1 MADIKK
7 YGDLDDK
14 ELLEFLAEIKSGDED
29 IEEAEINADEK
40 IGNEEAQSMLSEL
53 PENAEIEAYY
63 GDDAWRKPRIYTG
76 YRDRLTVLYGP
87 YGKQKSA
94 EGRRE
99 AFKKK
104 AQRLKEDR
112 IRIQREAFNQ
122 EYIRLSDKI
131 EKHHIKLLISILT
144 QEHTRMIDKYSNYI
158 NKRLATLLNPFIPR
172 RIRICRML
180 YPNSVRVCPGFMYK
194 ASKEYGEGLTFWA
207 TPSIP
212 YYFEQNTEQ
221 KVLLENKS
229 NFLVSVDKAICFYH
243 EHLKKRQEKELRY
256 ASLIIQKGVYSYFDL
271 LKLNPFWFKILYDEL
286 KTKTEKNK

>member
-1 MADIKK
+1 MADIEK

-14 ELLEFLAEIKSGDED
+14 ELFEFLAEIKSDDED
-29 IEEAEINADEK
+29 IEEAEIRADEK

-63 GDDAWRKPRIYTG
+63 GNDAWRRPHIYTG
-76 YRDRLTVLYGP
+76 YRDRVTVLYGP
-87 YGKQKSA
+87 YGKQRAA
-94 EGRRE
+94 EGHRE
-99 AFKKK
+99 AIRKK

-122 EYIRLSDKI
+122 DYIRLSDKI

-144 QEHTRMIDKYSNYI
+144 QEHTRMIDKYSDYI

-180 YPNSVRVCPGFMYK
+180 YPNSIRVCPGFMYK
-194 ASKEYGEGLTFWA
+194 ASKEYGGGLTFWA

-229 NFLVSVDKAICFYH
+229 DFLFSIDKAISFYH

-271 LKLNPFWFKILYDEL
+271 LKLNPFWFEILYSNL
-286 KTKTEKNK
+286 KSQTAKNK

>member
-1 MADIKK
+1 MADIEK

-14 ELLEFLAEIKSGDED
+14 ELFEFLAEIKSNDED
-29 IEEAEINADEK
+29 IEEAEIRADEK

-63 GDDAWRKPRIYTG
+63 GNDAWRRPHIYTG
-76 YRDRLTVLYGP
+76 YRDRVTVLYGP
-87 YGKQKSA
+87 YGKQRAA
-94 EGRRE
+94 EGHRE
-99 AFKKK
+99 SIRKK

-122 EYIRLSDKI
+122 DYIRLSDKI

-144 QEHTRMIDKYSNYI
+144 QEHTRMIDKYSDYI

-180 YPNSVRVCPGFMYK
+180 YPNSIRVCPGFMYK
-194 ASKEYGEGLTFWA
+194 ASKEYGGGLTFWA

-229 NFLVSVDKAICFYH
+229 DFLFSIDKAISFYH

-271 LKLNPFWFKILYDEL
+271 LKLNPFWFEILYSNL
-286 KTKTEKNK
+286 KSQTAKNK

>member
-14 ELLEFLAEIKSGDED
+14 ELSEFLAEIKSDDED
-29 IEEAEINADEK
+29 IEEAETNADEK
-40 IGNEEAQSMLSEL
+40 IGNEEVQSMLSEL
-53 PENAEIEAYY
+53 PENAEIETYY

-87 YGKQKSA
+87 YGKQRAA
-94 EGRRE
+94 EGHRE
-99 AFKKK
+99 AIRKK
-104 AQRLKEDR
+104 AKRLKEDR

-122 EYIRLSDKI
+122 DYIKLSDKI

-158 NKRLATLLNPFIPR
+158 NKRLATLLNPLIPR

-180 YPNSVRVCPGFMYK
+180 YPNSIRVCPGFMYK
-194 ASKEYGEGLTFWA
+194 ASKEYGGGLTFWA

-229 NFLVSVDKAICFYH
+229 DFLSSIDKAISFYH
-243 EHLKKRQEKELRY
+243 EHLKKRQEKELKY

-271 LKLNPFWFKILYDEL
+271 LKLNPFWFEMLYNEL
-286 KTKTEKNK
+286 KSQIDKNK

>member
-1 MADIKK
+1 MADIEK

-14 ELLEFLAEIKSGDED
+14 ELFEFLAEIKSDDED
-29 IEEAEINADEK
+29 IEEAEIRADEK

-63 GDDAWRKPRIYTG
+63 GNDAWRRPHIYTG
-76 YRDRLTVLYGP
+76 YRDRVTVLYGP
-87 YGKQKSA
+87 YVKQRAA
-94 EGRRE
+94 EGHRE
-99 AFKKK
+99 AIRKK

-122 EYIRLSDKI
+122 DYIRLSDKI

-144 QEHTRMIDKYSNYI
+144 QEHTRMIDKYSDYI

-180 YPNSVRVCPGFMYK
+180 YPNSIRVCPGFMYK
-194 ASKEYGEGLTFWA
+194 ASKEYGGGLTFWA

-229 NFLVSVDKAICFYH
+229 DFLFSIDKAISFYH

-271 LKLNPFWFKILYDEL
+271 LKLNPFWFEILYSNL
-286 KTKTEKNK
+286 KSQTAKNK

>member
-1 MADIKK
+1 MADIEK

-14 ELLEFLAEIKSGDED
+14 ELFEFLAEIKSNDED
-29 IEEAEINADEK
+29 IEEAEIRADEK

-63 GDDAWRKPRIYTG
+63 GNDAWRRPHIYTG
-76 YRDRLTVLYGP
+76 YRDRVTVLYGP
-87 YGKQKSA
+87 YGKQRAA
-94 EGRRE
+94 EGHRE
-99 AFKKK
+99 AIRKK

-122 EYIRLSDKI
+122 DYIRLSDKI

-144 QEHTRMIDKYSNYI
+144 QEHTRMIDKYSDYI

-180 YPNSVRVCPGFMYK
+180 YPNSIRVCPGFMYK
-194 ASKEYGEGLTFWA
+194 ASKEYGGGLTFWA

-229 NFLVSVDKAICFYH
+229 DFLFSIDKAISFYH

-271 LKLNPFWFKILYDEL
+271 LKLNPFWFEILYSNL
-286 KTKTEKNK
+286 KSQTAKNK

>member
-1 MADIKK
+1 MADIEK

-14 ELLEFLAEIKSGDED
+14 ELFEFLAEIKSDDED
-29 IEEAEINADEK
+29 IEEAETKADEK

-63 GDDAWRKPRIYTG
+63 GDDAWRRPHIYTG
-76 YRDRLTVLYGP
+76 YRDRITVLYGP
-87 YGKQKSA
+87 YGKQKAA
-94 EGRRE
+94 EGHRE
-99 AFKKK
+99 AIRKK

-122 EYIRLSDKI
+122 DYIRLSDKI
-131 EKHHIKLLISILT
+131 EKYHIKLLISILT
-144 QEHTRMIDKYSNYI
+144 QEHTRMVDKYSSYI
-158 NKRLATLLNPFIPR
+158 NKRLATLLNPLIPR

-180 YPNSVRVCPGFMYK
+180 YPNSIRVCPGFMYK
-194 ASKEYGEGLTFWA
+194 ASKEYGGGLTFWA

-229 NFLVSVDKAICFYH
+229 DFLFSIDKAISFYH
-243 EHLKKRQEKELRY
+243 EHLKKRQEKELKY

-271 LKLNPFWFKILYDEL
+271 LKLNPFWFEILYNKL
-286 KTKTEKNK
+286 KSQIDKNK

>member
-1 MADIKK
+1 MAGIEK

-14 ELLEFLAEIKSGDED
+14 ELFEFLAEIKSDDED
-29 IEEAEINADEK
+29 IEEAEIRADEK

-63 GDDAWRKPRIYTG
+63 GDDAWRRPHIYTG
-76 YRDRLTVLYGP
+76 YRDRVTVLYGP
-87 YGKQKSA
+87 YGKQRAA
-94 EGRRE
+94 EGHRE
-99 AFKKK
+99 ATRKK

-122 EYIRLSDKI
+122 DYIRLSDKI

-144 QEHTRMIDKYSNYI
+144 QEHTRMIDKYSGYI

-180 YPNSVRVCPGFMYK
+180 YPNSIRVCPGFMYK
-194 ASKEYGEGLTFWA
+194 ASKEYGGGLTFWA

-229 NFLVSVDKAICFYH
+229 DFLFSIDKAISFYH

-271 LKLNPFWFKILYDEL
+271 LKLNPFWFEILYSNL
-286 KTKTEKNK
+286 KSQTDKNK

>member
-1 MADIKK
+1 MAGIEK

-14 ELLEFLAEIKSGDED
+14 ELFEFLAEIKSDDED
-29 IEEAEINADEK
+29 IEEAEIRADEK

-63 GDDAWRKPRIYTG
+63 GDDAWRRPHIYTG
-76 YRDRLTVLYGP
+76 YRDRVTVLYGP
-87 YGKQKSA
+87 YGKQRAA
-94 EGRRE
+94 EGHRE
-99 AFKKK
+99 AIRKK

-112 IRIQREAFNQ
+112 IHIQREAFNQ
-122 EYIRLSDKI
+122 DYIRLSDKI

-144 QEHTRMIDKYSNYI
+144 QEHTRMIDKYSGYI

-180 YPNSVRVCPGFMYK
+180 YPNSIRVCPGFMYK
-194 ASKEYGEGLTFWA
+194 ASKEYGGGLTFWA

-229 NFLVSVDKAICFYH
+229 DFLFSIDKAISFYH

-271 LKLNPFWFKILYDEL
+271 LKLNPFWFEILYSNL
-286 KTKTEKNK
+286 KSQTAKNK

>member
-1 MADIKK
+1 MADINN
-7 YGDLDDK
+7 YGDLSEK
-14 ELLEFLAEIKSGDED
+14 ELLEFLEEIKSGDED
-29 IEEAEINADEK
+29 IEEAEADADEK
-40 IGNEEAQSMLSEL
+40 IGDEEAQSMLSEL
-53 PENAEIEAYY
+53 PENTEIEAYY
-63 GDDAWRKPRIYTG
+63 GDDAWRKLYT
-76 YRDRLTVLYGP
+76 LSSNSNNNHTVLYGP
-87 YGKQKSA
+87 HCKQIAA
-94 EGRRE
+94 EGRKE

-144 QEHTRMIDKYSNYI
+144 QEHTRMIEKYSNYI
-158 NKRLATLLNPFIPR
+158 NRRLATLLNPFIPR

-180 YPNSVRVCPGFMYK
+180 YPNSIRPCPGFLYK
-194 ASKEYGEGLTFWA
+194 ASQEYGGGLTFWA

-221 KVLLENKS
+221 KILLENKPK
-229 NFLVSVDKAICFYH
+229 LLIPLDRAVVYYH
-243 EHLKKRQEKELRY
+243 EHLKKRQEKELKY

-271 LKLNPFWFKILYDEL
+271 LKLNPFWFDILYNEL
-286 KTKTEKNK
+286 KKPNR

>member
-1 MADIKK
+1 MADIEK

-14 ELLEFLAEIKSGDED
+14 ELSEFLAEIKSDDED
-29 IEEAEINADEK
+29 IEEAETSADEK
-40 IGNEEAQSMLSEL
+40 IGDEEAQSMLSEL

-87 YGKQKSA
+87 YGKQRAA
-94 EGRRE
+94 EGHRE
-99 AFKKK
+99 AIRKK
-104 AQRLKEDR
+104 AQQLKENR

-122 EYIRLSDKI
+122 NYIRLSDKI
-131 EKHHIKLLISILT
+131 EKHHIKMLISILT

-172 RIRICRML
+172 RIRICRIL
-180 YPNSVRVCPGFMYK
+180 YPNSIRVCPGFMYK
-194 ASKEYGEGLTFWA
+194 ASKEYGGGLTFWA

-212 YYFEQNTEQ
+212 YYFKQNTEQ

-229 NFLVSVDKAICFYH
+229 DFLFSIDKAISFYH
-243 EHLKKRQEKELRY
+243 EHFKKRQEKELRY

-271 LKLNPFWFKILYDEL
+271 LKLNPFWFEILYNKL
-286 KTKTEKNK
+286 KSQIDKNK

>member
-1 MADIKK
+1 MADIEK

-14 ELLEFLAEIKSGDED
+14 ELFEFLAEIKSDDED
-29 IEEAEINADEK
+29 IEEAEIRADEK

-63 GDDAWRKPRIYTG
+63 GDDAWRRPHIYTG
-76 YRDRLTVLYGP
+76 YRDRVTVLYGP
-87 YGKQKSA
+87 YGKQRAA
-94 EGRRE
+94 EGHRE
-99 AFKKK
+99 ATRKK

-122 EYIRLSDKI
+122 DYIRLSDKI

-144 QEHTRMIDKYSNYI
+144 QEHTRMIDKYSGYI

-180 YPNSVRVCPGFMYK
+180 YPNSIRVCPGFMYK
-194 ASKEYGEGLTFWA
+194 ASKEYGGGLTFWA

-229 NFLVSVDKAICFYH
+229 DFLFSIDKAISFYH

-271 LKLNPFWFKILYDEL
+271 LKLNPFWFEILYSNL
-286 KTKTEKNK
+286 KSQTDKNK

>member
-1 MADIKK
+1 MADIEK

-14 ELLEFLAEIKSGDED
+14 ELFEFLAEIKSDDED
-29 IEEAEINADEK
+29 IEEAETRADEK

-63 GDDAWRKPRIYTG
+63 GDDAWRRPHIYTG
-76 YRDRLTVLYGP
+76 YRDRVTVLYGP
-87 YGKQKSA
+87 YGKQRAA
-94 EGRRE
+94 EGHRE
-99 AFKKK
+99 AIRKKT
-104 AQRLKEDR
+104 QRLKEDR

-122 EYIRLSDKI
+122 DYIRLSDKI

-144 QEHTRMIDKYSNYI
+144 QEHTRMIDKYSGYI

-180 YPNSVRVCPGFMYK
+180 YPNSIRVCPGFMYK
-194 ASKEYGEGLTFWA
+194 ASKEYGGGLTFWA

-229 NFLVSVDKAICFYH
+229 DFLFSIDKAISFYH

-271 LKLNPFWFKILYDEL
+271 LKLNPFWFEILYSNL
-286 KTKTEKNK
+286 KSQTDKNK

>member
-1 MADIKK
+1 MADIEK

-14 ELLEFLAEIKSGDED
+14 ELFEFLAEIKSDDED
-29 IEEAEINADEK
+29 IEEAETRADEK

-63 GDDAWRKPRIYTG
+63 GDDAWRRPHIYTG
-76 YRDRLTVLYGP
+76 YRDRVTVLYGP
-87 YGKQKSA
+87 YGKQRAA
-94 EGRRE
+94 EGHRE
-99 AFKKK
+99 AIRKKT
-104 AQRLKEDR
+104 QRLKEDR

-122 EYIRLSDKI
+122 DYIRLSDKI

-144 QEHTRMIDKYSNYI
+144 QEHTRMIDKYSGYI
-158 NKRLATLLNPFIPR
+158 NKRLTTLLNPFIPR

-180 YPNSVRVCPGFMYK
+180 YPNSIRVCPGFMYK
-194 ASKEYGEGLTFWA
+194 ASKEYGGGLTFWA

-229 NFLVSVDKAICFYH
+229 DFLFSIDKAISFYH

-271 LKLNPFWFKILYDEL
+271 LKLNPFWFEILYSNL
-286 KTKTEKNK
+286 KSQTDKNK